1 MKNTHNILLTID
13 VEDWFQVEN
22 LRPWF
27 PAHQWE
33 AQPFRAEHNTNR
45 LLDLFDS
52 FNYPVKVTFFV
63 LGWIAQRYPELVRR
77 IQARG
82 HEVASHGHGHLLNY
96 QMDKITLQNDLKTS
110 KVILEDIIGAPVLG
124 YRAPNFSISQEIL
137 PTIAAAGY
145 AYDSSYNSFQRH
157 GRYGTIDTDGRKHYG
172 IAFKA
177 DSNLLEVPI
186 SNLQLWGQ
194 TVPWGGGGYFR
205 LMPYLLFRMGI
216 KNILKQQTT
225 YVMYLHPWEIDP
237 DQPRVKQAKGQT
249 AFRHYNNLA
258 KTYPRLRKL
267 IQEFGTC
274 HFKTCS
280 QYIDQMIN
288 VECLDQHTLLS
299 VKPNNDLV
307 HVGL

>member
-1 MKNTHNILLTID
+1 MKNTCNILITID

-27 PAHQWE
+27 PAHKWE
-33 AQPFRAEHNTNR
+33 TQPFRAEHNTNR

-52 FNYPVKVTFFV
+52 FNYPVKATFFV
-63 LGWIAQRYPELVRR
+63 LGWIAKRYPNLVRQ
-77 IQARG
+77 IQSRG
-82 HEVASHGHGHLLNY
+82 HEVASHGHDHLLNY
-96 QMDKITLQNDLKTS
+96 QMDKIALQNDLKTS
-110 KVILEDIIGAPVLG
+110 KVIIEDIIGAPVLG

-157 GRYGTIDTDGRKHYG
+157 GRYGTIDTDGGQHHG
-172 IAFKA
+172 IAFEA
-177 DSNLLEVPI
+177 DNNLLEVPI

-205 LMPYLLFRMGI
+205 LMPYILFRWGI
-216 KNILKQQTT
+216 KNILKQKTT

-237 DQPRVKQAKGQT
+237 DQPRVKQAKGQI

-258 KTYPRLRKL
+258 KTYPRLTKL
-267 IQEFGTC
+267 VKDFSAC
-274 HFKTCS
+274 YFKTCS
-280 QYIDQMIN
+280 QYIDQM
-288 VECLDQHTLLS
+288 VSDQRPES
-299 VKPNNDLV
+299 S
-307 HVGL
+307 